1 MLSQVTVD
9 FLFRIVVLKILTQK
23 ILTFTVWL
31 GNFVTLVGC
40 AGILFGVLG
49 TFDMDLFSY
58 GLSSGIRIIGSVA
71 ISGCLLSAI
80 GYWSLDHFIK

>member
-1 MLSQVTVD
+1 LA
-9 FLFRIVVLKILTQK
+9 
-23 ILTFTVWL
+23 
-31 GNFVTLVGC
+31 LVGC
-40 AGILFGVLG
+40 AGIFFGVIG

-80 GYWSLDHFIK
+80 GYWTLDHLIK

>member
-1 MLSQVTVD
+1 VIILKS
-9 FLFRIVVLKILTQK
+9 LNRKIL
-23 ILTFTVWL
+23 IITVWL
-31 GNFVTLVGC
+31 GNFLALVGC
-40 AGILFGVLG
+40 AGIFFGVIG

-80 GYWSLDHFIK
+80 GYWTLDHLIKQ